1 MALINIGTALSKT
14 ITTLQKL
21 PPGAGVEIL
30 TYKRDRGMKVLR
42 LSEGEFQVTE
52 QGFREQELRLAPDEL
67 AKALKGI
74 IKREFPR
81 SRKVRIYNLA
91 GAEDFDRQRKKL

>member
-1 MALINIGTALSKT
+1 MALMNYPAASH
-14 ITTLQKL
+14 
-21 PPGAGVEIL
+21 GV
-30 TYKRDRGMKVLR
+30 
-42 LSEGEFQVTE
+42 SEFFQVIE
-52 QGFREQELRLAPDEL
+52 HGYLQQELRLAPDEL